1 MHQRK
6 DCFGG
11 MRIVNYSQI
20 EEVND
25 MTVVEALEKNL
36 AIIRFDLDRRVAYV
50 NENFAKEVGYS
61 VRELMGKQHKELCF
75 PTFVESPAYEKLW
88 SDLISGKNFQD
99 KVERKTKQ
107 GNSVMLEA
115 TYMPIFGSTGKV
127 LGVTKVATNVT
138 ERHQILLSVTEEL
151 KEMSKDLS
159 TRAEVGTN
167 RSEELLQSIDEIAS
181 GSKENLDTLQSL
193 QVQADSIRGIVQTIR
208 EIAAQTNLLALNAAI
223 EAARA
228 GEHGRGFNVVA
239 QEVRKLAGRV
249 ENSIVEIR
257 ENIEGITKQ
266 VEKVT
271 ISNSNSQ
278 ASIEKSQEEIRSA
291 LDEFKDISSA
301 AVKLESQASEFG
313 KLI

>member
-1 MHQRK
+1 M
-6 DCFGG
+6 
-11 MRIVNYSQI
+11 NYSQT

-50 NENFAKEVGYS
+50 NENFAKEIGYS
-61 VRELMGKQHKELCF
+61 VSELMGKQHKELCF
-75 PTFVESPAYEKLW
+75 PTFTKSPEYEKLW
-88 SDLISGKNFQD
+88 KDLMDGNTLQD
-99 KVERKTKQ
+99 KVERKSKL

-115 TYMPIFGSTGKV
+115 TYMPIIGSTGKV

-138 ERHQILLSVTEEL
+138 KRHEILLSVTEEL
-151 KEMSKDLS
+151 KEMSMELS

-167 RSEELLQSIDEIAS
+167 RSEELLQRIDDIAT
-181 GSKENLDTLQSL
+181 GSKENTASLQSL
-193 QVQADSIRGIVQTIR
+193 QGQADSIRGIVQTIR

-249 ENSIVEIR
+249 ENSIVEVR
-257 ENIEGITKQ
+257 ENIEGIAKQ

-271 ISNSNSQ
+271 TSNSNSQ
-278 ASIEKSQEEIRSA
+278 TSIEKSQKEIRSA
-291 LDEFKDISSA
+291 LEEFKDISSA
-301 AVKLESQASEFG
+301 AIKLESQAAEFV

>member
-1 MHQRK
+1 M
-6 DCFGG
+6 
-11 MRIVNYSQI
+11 NYSQV
-20 EEVND
+20 EEVSD

-50 NENFAKEVGYS
+50 NENFAKEIGYTAS
-61 VRELMGKQHKELCF
+61 ELMGKQHRDLCF
-75 PTFVESPAYEKLW
+75 PAFANSPEYEKFW
-88 SDLISGKNFQD
+88 KDLFGGKNFQE

-115 TYMPIFGSTGKV
+115 TYMPIFGSAGKV

-138 ERHQILLSVTEEL
+138 ERHEILMSVTEEL
-151 KEMSKDLS
+151 KEMSMELS
-159 TRAEVGTN
+159 TRAEVGTT
-167 RSEELLQSIDEIAS
+167 RSEELLQRIDEIAI
-181 GSKENLDTLQSL
+181 GSKENTDTLQSL

-249 ENSIVEIR
+249 ENSIVEVR
-257 ENIEGITKQ
+257 ENIEGIAKQ

-271 ISNSNSQ
+271 TSNSNSQ
-278 ASIEKSQEEIRSA
+278 TSIEKSQEEIRSA
-291 LDEFKDISSA
+291 LEEFKDISSA
-301 AVKLESQASEFG
+301 AIKLESQTAEFV

>member
-1 MHQRK
+1 M
-6 DCFGG
+6 G
-11 MRIVNYSQI
+11 IVNYSQV

-50 NENFAKEVGYS
+50 NENFAKEIGYS
-61 VRELMGKQHKELCF
+61 VSELMGKQHKELCF
-75 PTFVESPAYEKLW
+75 PAFAKSPEYEKFW
-88 SDLISGKNFQD
+88 KDLIGGKNFQD

-115 TYMPIFGSTGKV
+115 TYMPIFGSAGKV

-138 ERHQILLSVTEEL
+138 ERHEILLNVTEEL
-151 KEMSKDLS
+151 KEMSMELS

-167 RSEELLQSIDEIAS
+167 RSEKLLQRIDEIAT
-181 GSKENLDTLQSL
+181 GSKENTDTLYSL

-249 ENSIVEIR
+249 ENSIVEVR
-257 ENIEGITKQ
+257 ENIEGIAKQ

-271 ISNSNSQ
+271 SSNSNSQ

-291 LDEFKDISSA
+291 LEEFKDISSA
-301 AVKLESQASEFG
+301 AIKLESQTAEFV
-313 KLI
+313 KMI

>member
-1 MHQRK
+1 MTNIH
-6 DCFGG
+6 
-11 MRIVNYSQI
+11 V

-36 AIIRFDLDRRVAYV
+36 AIIRFDLSRRVAYV

-61 VRELMGKQHKELCF
+61 VSELVGKQHKDLCF
-75 PTFVESPAYEKLW
+75 PTFTKSIEYEQFWK
-88 SDLISGKNFQD
+88 DLMGGKNFQD

-107 GNSVMLEA
+107 GNKVMLEA
-115 TYMPIFGSTGKV
+115 TYMPIIGSSGKV

-138 ERHQILLSVTEEL
+138 KRHEILLSVTEQLE
-151 KEMSKDLS
+151 EMSTDLS

-167 RSEELLQSIDEIAS
+167 RSEELLQRIDEIAT
-181 GSKENLDTLQSL
+181 GSKENTDTLQSL

-249 ENSIVEIR
+249 ENSIVEVR

-266 VEKVT
+266 VEKVK
-271 ISNSNSQ
+271 NSNSRSQ
-278 ASIEKSQEEIRSA
+278 VGIEKSQEEIRSA
-291 LDEFKDISSA
+291 LEEFKEISSA
-301 AVKLESQASEFG
+301 AIKLESQTAEFA

>member
-1 MHQRK
+1 M
-6 DCFGG
+6 G
-11 MRIVNYSQI
+11 IVNYSQT

-50 NENFAKEVGYS
+50 NENFAKEIGYS
-61 VRELMGKQHKELCF
+61 VSELMGKQHKELCF
-75 PTFVESPAYEKLW
+75 PTFTKSPEYEKLW
-88 SDLISGKNFQD
+88 KDLMSGNTLQD
-99 KVERKTKQ
+99 KVERKSKL

-115 TYMPIFGSTGKV
+115 TYMPIIGSTGKV

-138 ERHQILLSVTEEL
+138 KRHEILLSVTEEL
-151 KEMSKDLS
+151 KEMSMELS

-167 RSEELLQSIDEIAS
+167 RSEELLQRIDEIAT
-181 GSKENLDTLQSL
+181 GSKENTASLQSL
-193 QVQADSIRGIVQTIR
+193 QGQADSIRGIVQTIR

-249 ENSIVEIR
+249 ENSIVEVR
-257 ENIEGITKQ
+257 ENIEGIAKQ

-271 ISNSNSQ
+271 TSNSNSQ
-278 ASIEKSQEEIRSA
+278 TSIEKSQKEIRSA
-291 LDEFKDISSA
+291 LEEFKDISSA
-301 AVKLESQASEFG
+301 AIKLESQAAEFV

>member
-1 MHQRK
+1 MK
-6 DCFGG
+6 
-11 MRIVNYSQI
+11 YSQT

-50 NENFAKEVGYS
+50 NENFAKEIGYS
-61 VRELMGKQHKELCF
+61 VSELMGKQHKELCF
-75 PTFVESPAYEKLW
+75 PAFTKSPEYEKFW
-88 SDLISGKNFQD
+88 KDLMDGNMLQD
-99 KVERKTKQ
+99 KVERKSKQ
-107 GNSVMLEA
+107 GKSVMLEA
-115 TYMPIFGSTGKV
+115 TYMPIIGSTGKM

-138 ERHQILLSVTEEL
+138 KRHEILLSVTEEL
-151 KEMSKDLS
+151 KEMSMELS

-167 RSEELLQSIDEIAS
+167 RSEELLQRIDEIAT
-181 GSKENLDTLQSL
+181 GSKENTASLQSL
-193 QVQADSIRGIVQTIR
+193 QGQADSIRGIVQTIR

-249 ENSIVEIR
+249 ENSIVEVR
-257 ENIEGITKQ
+257 ENIEGIAKQ

-271 ISNSNSQ
+271 TSNSNSQ
-278 ASIEKSQEEIRSA
+278 TSIEKSQKEIRSA
-291 LDEFKDISSA
+291 LEEFKDISSA
-301 AVKLESQASEFG
+301 AIKLESQAAEFV

>member
-1 MHQRK
+1 M
-6 DCFGG
+6 G
-11 MRIVNYSQI
+11 IVNYSQV

-36 AIIRFDLDRRVAYV
+36 AIVRFDLDRRVAYV
-50 NENFAKEVGYS
+50 NENFAKETGYS
-61 VRELMGKQHKELCF
+61 VKELMGKQHKELCF
-75 PTFVESPAYEKLW
+75 PALTKSPEYEKFW
-88 SDLISGKNFQD
+88 KDLMSGNTLQE
-99 KVERKTKQ
+99 KVERKSKQ
-107 GNSVMLEA
+107 GKSVMLEA
-115 TYMPIFGSTGKV
+115 TYMPIFGSEGKV

-138 ERHQILLSVTEEL
+138 ERHEILLSVTEEL
-151 KEMSKDLS
+151 KEMSMELS

-167 RSEELLQSIDEIAS
+167 RSEELLQRIDDIAT
-181 GSKENLDTLQSL
+181 GSKENTDTLQSI

-249 ENSIVEIR
+249 ENSIVEVR
-257 ENIEGITKQ
+257 ENIEGIAKQ

-271 ISNSNSQ
+271 SSNSNSQ

-291 LDEFKDISSA
+291 LEEFKDISSA
-301 AVKLESQASEFG
+301 AIKLESQTAEFV

>member
-1 MHQRK
+1 M
-6 DCFGG
+6 GVG
-11 MRIVNYSQI
+11 NMNYSQV

-36 AIIRFDLDRRVAYV
+36 AIIRFDLDRRIAYV

-61 VRELMGKQHKELCF
+61 VSELMGKQHKELCF
-75 PTFVESPAYEKLW
+75 TTFTKSPEYEKFW
-88 SDLISGKNFQD
+88 KDLISGNTLQD
-99 KVERKTKQ
+99 KVERKSKQ
-107 GNSVMLEA
+107 GKSVMLEA
-115 TYMPIFGSTGKV
+115 TYMPIFGSAGKV

-138 ERHQILLSVTEEL
+138 ERHEILLSVTEEL
-151 KEMSKDLS
+151 KEMSTELS
-159 TRAEVGTN
+159 MRAEVGTN
-167 RSEELLQSIDEIAS
+167 RSEELLQRIDEIAS
-181 GSKENLDTLQSL
+181 GSKENTETLQSL

-249 ENSIVEIR
+249 ENSIVEVR
-257 ENIEGITKQ
+257 ENIEGIAKQ

-271 ISNSNSQ
+271 SSNSNSQ

-291 LDEFKDISSA
+291 LEEFKDISSA
-301 AVKLESQASEFG
+301 AIKLESQTAEFV

>member
-1 MHQRK
+1 M
-6 DCFGG
+6 
-11 MRIVNYSQI
+11 NYSQV

-50 NENFAKEVGYS
+50 NENFAKEIGYS
-61 VRELMGKQHKELCF
+61 VSELMGKQHKELCF
-75 PTFVESPAYEKLW
+75 PAFAKSPEYEKFW
-88 SDLISGKNFQD
+88 KDLIGGKNFQD

-115 TYMPIFGSTGKV
+115 TYMPIFGSAGKV

-138 ERHQILLSVTEEL
+138 ERHEILLNVTEEL
-151 KEMSKDLS
+151 KEMSMELS

-167 RSEELLQSIDEIAS
+167 RSEKLLQRIDEIAT
-181 GSKENLDTLQSL
+181 GSKENTDTLYSL

-249 ENSIVEIR
+249 ENSIVEVR
-257 ENIEGITKQ
+257 ENIEGIAKQ

-271 ISNSNSQ
+271 SSNSNSQ

-291 LDEFKDISSA
+291 LEEFKDISSA
-301 AVKLESQASEFG
+301 AIKLESQTAEFV
-313 KLI
+313 KMI

>member
-1 MHQRK
+1 M
-6 DCFGG
+6 
-11 MRIVNYSQI
+11 NYSQV

-61 VRELMGKQHKELCF
+61 VSELMGKQHKELCF
-75 PTFVESPAYEKLW
+75 PAFVKSPEYEKFWQVLM
-88 SDLISGKNFQD
+88 SGENFQD
-99 KVERKTKQ
+99 KVERKSKN
-107 GNSVMLEA
+107 GKSVILEV
-115 TYMPIFGSTGKV
+115 TYMPILGTTGKV

-138 ERHQILLSVTEEL
+138 ERHEILLSVTEEL
-151 KEMSKDLS
+151 KEMSVELS
-159 TRAEVGTN
+159 MRAEVGTN
-167 RSEELLQSIDEIAS
+167 RSEELLQRIDGIAT
-181 GSKENLDTLQSL
+181 GSKENTDTLHNL

-249 ENSIVEIR
+249 EDSIVEVR

-271 ISNSNSQ
+271 HSNSNSQ
-278 ASIEKSQEEIRSA
+278 TSIEKSQDEIRLA
-291 LDEFKDISSA
+291 LSEFKDISTA
-301 AVKLESQASEFG
+301 AIKLENQTTKFM

>member
-1 MHQRK
+1 M
-6 DCFGG
+6 G
-11 MRIVNYSQI
+11 IVNYSQV

-50 NENFAKEVGYS
+50 NENFAKEIGYS
-61 VRELMGKQHKELCF
+61 VSELMGKQHKELCF
-75 PTFVESPAYEKLW
+75 PAFAKSPEYEKFW
-88 SDLISGKNFQD
+88 KDLIGGKNFQD

-115 TYMPIFGSTGKV
+115 TYMPIFGSAGKV

-138 ERHQILLSVTEEL
+138 ERHEILLNVTEEL
-151 KEMSKDLS
+151 KEMSMELS

-167 RSEELLQSIDEIAS
+167 RSEKLLQRIDEIAT
-181 GSKENLDTLQSL
+181 GSKENTDTLQSL

-249 ENSIVEIR
+249 ENSIVEVR
-257 ENIEGITKQ
+257 ENIEGIAKQ

-271 ISNSNSQ
+271 SSNSNSQ

-291 LDEFKDISSA
+291 LEEFKDISSA
-301 AVKLESQASEFG
+301 AIKLESQTAEFV
-313 KLI
+313 KMI

>member
-1 MHQRK
+1 M
-6 DCFGG
+6 G
-11 MRIVNYSQI
+11 IVNYSQV

-36 AIIRFDLDRRVAYV
+36 AIVRFDLDRRIAYV
-50 NENFAKEVGYS
+50 NENFAKEIGYS
-61 VRELMGKQHKELCF
+61 VKELMGKQHKELCF
-75 PTFVESPAYEKLW
+75 PALTKSPEYEKFW
-88 SDLISGKNFQD
+88 KDLMSGNTLQE
-99 KVERKTKQ
+99 KVERKSKH
-107 GNSVMLEA
+107 GKSVMLEA
-115 TYMPIFGSTGKV
+115 TYMPIFGSAGKV

-138 ERHQILLSVTEEL
+138 KRHEILLSVTEEL
-151 KEMSKDLS
+151 KEMSLELS
-159 TRAEVGTN
+159 TRAEVGTT
-167 RSEELLQSIDEIAS
+167 RSEELLQRIDEIAN
-181 GSKENLDTLQSL
+181 GSKENTNTLQSL

-249 ENSIVEIR
+249 ENSIVEVR
-257 ENIEGITKQ
+257 ENIEGIAKQ

-271 ISNSNSQ
+271 SSNSSSQ
-278 ASIEKSQEEIRSA
+278 ASIEKSQEEIRTA
-291 LDEFKDISSA
+291 LEEFKDISSA
-301 AVKLESQASEFG
+301 AIKLESQTAEFE

>member
-1 MHQRK
+1 M
-6 DCFGG
+6 
-11 MRIVNYSQI
+11 NYSQT

-50 NENFAKEVGYS
+50 NENFAKEIGYS
-61 VRELMGKQHKELCF
+61 VSELMGKQHKELCF
-75 PTFVESPAYEKLW
+75 PTFTKSPEYEKFW
-88 SDLISGKNFQD
+88 KDLMDGNMLQD
-99 KVERKTKQ
+99 KVERKSKL

-115 TYMPIFGSTGKV
+115 TYMPIIGSTGKV

-138 ERHQILLSVTEEL
+138 KRHEILLSVTEEL
-151 KEMSKDLS
+151 KEMSMELS

-167 RSEELLQSIDEIAS
+167 RSEELLQRIDDIAT
-181 GSKENLDTLQSL
+181 GSKENTASLQSL
-193 QVQADSIRGIVQTIR
+193 QGQADSIRGIVQTIR

-249 ENSIVEIR
+249 ENSIVEVR
-257 ENIEGITKQ
+257 ENIEGIAKQ

-271 ISNSNSQ
+271 TSNSNSQ
-278 ASIEKSQEEIRSA
+278 TSIEKSQKEIRSA
-291 LDEFKDISSA
+291 LEEFKDISSA
-301 AVKLESQASEFG
+301 AIKLESQAAEFV